1 MQKNTLT
8 TRKLVLLALMVALNV
23 VLGRLSIQFTQE
35 IRMSVF
41 GFIPI
46 ALAGMLMG
54 PLYGGLVG
62 AAGDILNYLL
72 FTHVYGP
79 LFLGYTVVALLSGL
93 WYGFVL
99 HKKEIA
105 WWRAVLCIVPV
116 VLVGEMFLNSIW
128 VYIMYSKTFWAKL
141 PMRLL
146 TNIIEMPIKI
156 MLLMGLNKLLARFPK
171 NFFNA

>member
-1 MQKNTLT
+1 MQKNAIS

-23 VLGRLSIQFTQE
+23 VLGRLSIQFTPE

-46 ALAGMLMG
+46 ALAGCLMG
-54 PLYGGLVG
+54 PVYGALTG

-79 LFLGYTVVALLSGL
+79 LFPGYTVVALLSGA

-99 HKKEIA
+99 YKKEMS
-105 WWRAVLCIVPV
+105 WWRAALCIVPV

-141 PMRLL
+141 PLRLL
-146 TNIIEMPIKI
+146 TNVLETPVKVV
-156 MLLMGLNKLLARFPK
+156 LLMGMNRLLGRFPK
-171 NFFNA
+171 NFFNL